1 MRKSDKKIDNDII
14 RRLTALCEEAKY
26 DYTGFEWLTHEVNYQ
41 RFPQSLKVLLVFNDE
56 VAEPAMLQSLRD
68 LIPKVQDALEP
79 VIGGRLPAAQIE
91 AAREHSVH

>member
-26 DYTGFEWLTHEVNYQ
+26 DHTGFEWLTHEVNYQ

-56 VAEPAMLQSLRD
+56 VAESAMLQSFRD